1 MKVSEFLDQLQHLSK
16 DDLLSIK
23 GIGDTLAQNYDN
35 FITSKR
41 YKLLVSKFT
50 EMEQDGLQINIEKTI
65 KFENKNLLLSG
76 QTICITGVFN
86 ISRNEIKSKLEANG
100 AKVVDSITSSTTT
113 LLAGEKAGSKLEKA
127 KTMGIKIAQ
136 SLEEIL

>member
-1 MKVSEFLDQLQHLSK
+1 MRVSEFLDQLQHLSK

-136 SLEEIL
+136 NLEEIL